1 MALEPVTVSLDDGPS
16 PELRDMTRRLWV
28 AAPLSLVI
36 LVVAMAPHLLAGPSM
51 LMEGRT
57 WQWVQLA
64 LSVPAVWWA
73 GWPFFVR
80 GVASV
85 RARSLNMFTLVAL
98 GVSMAW
104 LYSVVAVLAPGLFPP
119 TLRQVDGTIGVY
131 FEAAAVIVAL
141 VLVGQV
147 LELRAREKTSGA
159 IRALLELAP
168 ATARR
173 VGPDGTEVEVAID
186 ELHTGD
192 QVRVRPGEK
201 VPVDGIVASG
211 AAFVD
216 ESMIT
221 GEPVPVEK
229 STGEAVVGG
238 TIAQGG
244 SLVIE
249 ATGLGAD
256 SVLSRIVAMVAQAQR
271 SRAPIQGLADR
282 VAAWF
287 VPAVIL
293 VAVASF
299 VVWLLVGP
307 QPRLTYAI
315 VVAVSVLIIACPCAL
330 GLATPMS
337 VMVGVGRGAS
347 EGVLVKNAAALERM
361 EKVDTVVVD
370 KTGTLT
376 RGRPSLT
383 TTLSL
388 TGMAPERA
396 LGLAAAAE
404 AGSEHPL
411 ARAIATAA
419 PTPAHPLLVTDF
431 TAHPGGGVTASV
443 DGNAVTLGSPA
454 FLATRGIDTVDITN
468 QIEQLRSTG
477 ATVVAFAVDGI
488 TAALFAIED
497 EIKDTTPQAITQLHD
512 QVMPTGD
519 NPPPPRAAAPRL
531 GIDEVEADVLPDQKH
546 EVVRRLQGAGHVVAM
561 AGDGV
566 NDAPALAAADVG
578 IAMGTGTDIA
588 IESAG
593 LTLLGGDLTGI
604 VRARQLS
611 RATMRNIRQNL
622 VFAFVY
628 NVVGIPL
635 AAGILYPTLGWL
647 LSPIIAAAAMA
658 LSSVSV
664 ITNALRLR
672 RVR

>member
-1 MALEPVTVSLDDGPS
+1 MHPEIRRDAPGSCPICGMALEPVTVSLDDGPS

-497 EIKDTTPQAITQLHD
+497 EIRARHPRPSPSSTTRACAWSCSPAT
-512 QVMPTGD
+512 M
-519 NPPPPRAAAPRL
+519 PPPPAPSPPASASTRSRPTSCPTRSTRSSDASRAPATSSPWPETASTTHPPSPPPMSASPWAP
-531 GIDEVEADVLPDQKH
+531 APTSPSSLPD
-546 EVVRRLQGAGHVVAM
+546 
-561 AGDGV
+561 
-566 NDAPALAAADVG
+566 
-578 IAMGTGTDIA
+578 
-588 IESAG
+588 
-593 LTLLGGDLTGI
+593 
-604 VRARQLS
+604 
-611 RATMRNIRQNL
+611 
-622 VFAFVY
+622 
-628 NVVGIPL
+628 
-635 AAGILYPTLGWL
+635 
-647 LSPIIAAAAMA
+647 
-658 LSSVSV
+658 
-664 ITNALRLR
+664 
-672 RVR
+672 